1 MNKKEL
7 ITCFVVC
14 CDENT
19 FIEFYSDVMVNEN
32 TYDARIRYVGN
43 LMYGYFSFTQHDT
56 NELYDFMQPY
66 THNFTNI
73 KDKTFIAFK
82 GCLYID
88 PMDVYHDVSNLDNG
102 FEHITNSNIKH
113 HYMRAV
119 DCTNLQIPKMIEDAD
134 FDKYREILNSR
145 ICDKTEKRYV
155 ITSFECVFISY
166 KDTVK
171 LYANYGY
178 AVDMSMDSYTI
189 DCPTVKEMMA
199 QHFNNKNIIH
209 VKPTNTG
216 YYIMMEDKE

>member
-43 LMYGYFSFTQHDT
+43 WMYGYFSFTQHDT

-102 FEHITNSNIKH
+102 FEHITNSNIQH

-119 DCTNLQIPKMIEDAD
+119 DCTNMQIPKMIEDAD

-155 ITSFECVFISY
+155 ITTFECVFISY
-166 KDTVK
+166 KDMIK

-178 AVDMSMDSYTI
+178 AVDMSMDAYTI
-189 DCPTVKEMMA
+189 KCPEVKEMMA
-199 QHFNNKNIIH
+199 QHFNNKNIVQ
-209 VKPTNTG
+209 VKPTNKG
-216 YYIMMEDKE
+216 YYIMMN

>member
-1 MNKKEL
+1 MNKNEL
-7 ITCFVVC
+7 LACFVVC

-32 TYDARIRYVGN
+32 TYDTRIRYVGN

-56 NELYDFMQPY
+56 NELYNFMQLY
-66 THNFTNI
+66 THKFTNI

-102 FEHITNSNIKH
+102 FEHITNHNIKH

-155 ITSFECVFISY
+155 ITPFECVFISY
-166 KDTVK
+166 KDMIK

-178 AVDMSMDSYTI
+178 AVDMSMDAYTI
-189 DCPTVKEMMA
+189 KCPEVKEMMA
-199 QHFNNKNIIH
+199 QHFNNKNIIQ
-209 VKPTNTG
+209 VKPTNKG
-216 YYIMMEDKE
+216 YYIMMN

>member
-56 NELYDFMQPY
+56 NELYDFMQQY
-66 THNFTNI
+66 THKFTNI

-145 ICDKTEKRYV
+145 ICDKTEKNYV
-155 ITSFECVFISY
+155 ITPFECVFISY

-178 AVDMSMDSYTI
+178 AVDMSMDAYTI
-189 DCPTVKEMMA
+189 KCPEVKEMMA
-199 QHFNNKNIIH
+199 QHFNNKNIVH

-216 YYIMMEDKE
+216 YYIMMN

>member
-1 MNKKEL
+1 MNKNEMIAL
-7 ITCFVVC
+7 FVVE

-32 TYDARIRYVGN
+32 TYDARIRYVCN

-56 NELYDFMQPY
+56 NELYNFMKPY

-155 ITSFECVFISY
+155 ITPFECVFISY
-166 KDTVK
+166 KDMIK

-178 AVDMSMDSYTI
+178 AVDRSMDAYTI
-189 DCPTVKEMMA
+189 KCPEVKEMMA
-199 QHFNNKNIIH
+199 QHFNNKNIVQ
-209 VKPTNTG
+209 VKPTNKG
-216 YYIMMEDKE
+216 YYIMMN

>member
-1 MNKKEL
+1 MDKNQML
-7 ITCFVVC
+7 ALFVVE

-56 NELYDFMQPY
+56 NELYNFMKPY

-145 ICDKTEKRYV
+145 ICDKTEKNYV
-155 ITSFECVFISY
+155 MTPFECVFISY
-166 KDTVK
+166 KDTIK

-178 AVDMSMDSYTI
+178 AVDMSMDAYTI
-189 DCPTVKEMMA
+189 KCPEVKEMMA
-199 QHFNNKNIIH
+199 QHFNNKNIVQ
-209 VKPTNTG
+209 VKPTNKG
-216 YYIMMEDKE
+216 YYIMMN

>member
-56 NELYDFMQPY
+56 NELYNFMKPY

-134 FDKYREILNSR
+134 FYKYREILNSR

-155 ITSFECVFISY
+155 ITHFECVFISY
-166 KDTVK
+166 KDMIK

-178 AVDMSMDSYTI
+178 AVDMSMDAYTI
-189 DCPTVKEMMA
+189 KCPEVKEMMA
-199 QHFNNKNIIH
+199 QHFNNKNIVQ
-209 VKPTNTG
+209 VKPTNKG
-216 YYIMMEDKE
+216 YYIMMN

>member
-56 NELYDFMQPY
+56 NELYNFMKPY

-155 ITSFECVFISY
+155 ITHFECVFISY
-166 KDTVK
+166 KDMIK

-178 AVDMSMDSYTI
+178 AVDMSMDAYTI
-189 DCPTVKEMMA
+189 KCPEVKEMMA
-199 QHFNNKNIIH
+199 QHFNNKNIVQ
-209 VKPTNTG
+209 VKPTNKG
-216 YYIMMEDKE
+216 YYIMMN

>member
-19 FIEFYSDVMVNEN
+19 FIEFYSDVMANEN
-32 TYDARIRYVGN
+32 TYGARIRYVGN

-56 NELYDFMQPY
+56 NELYNFMKPY

-82 GCLYID
+82 GFLYID

-102 FEHITNSNIKH
+102 FEHITKSNIKH

-119 DCTNLQIPKMIEDAD
+119 DCTNLRIPKMIEDAD

-155 ITSFECVFISY
+155 ITTVECVFISY
-166 KDTVK
+166 KDMIK

-178 AVDMSMDSYTI
+178 AVDMSMDAYTI
-189 DCPTVKEMMA
+189 KCPEVKEMMA
-199 QHFNNKNIIH
+199 QHFNNKNIVQ
-209 VKPTNTG
+209 VKQTNKG
-216 YYIMMEDKE
+216 YYIMMN

>member
-56 NELYDFMQPY
+56 NELHNFMKPY

-155 ITSFECVFISY
+155 ITHFECVFISY
-166 KDTVK
+166 KDMIK

-178 AVDMSMDSYTI
+178 AVDMSMDAYTI
-189 DCPTVKEMMA
+189 KCPEVKEMMA
-199 QHFNNKNIIH
+199 QHFNNKNIVQ
-209 VKPTNTG
+209 VKPTNKG
-216 YYIMMEDKE
+216 YYIMMN